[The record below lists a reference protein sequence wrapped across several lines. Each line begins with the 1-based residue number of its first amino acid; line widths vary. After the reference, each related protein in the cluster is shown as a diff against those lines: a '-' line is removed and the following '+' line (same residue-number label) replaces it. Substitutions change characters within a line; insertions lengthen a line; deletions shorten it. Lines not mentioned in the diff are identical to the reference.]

1 MPQPLGEGNV
11 LSAERRQIIADL
23 VLAQSTVRVTD
34 LCTRFG
40 VSESTVRRD
49 LEHLEGQGIL
59 KRTYGGAVAMG
70 GKMPEE
76 LRSTAELDAEKKR
89 IGAATADQISEGET
103 IFLGPGTTTLA
114 VAHYIVDKS
123 GITVVTN
130 ALNVATYLT
139 QHSQVPVL
147 LTGGQIDRRQVA
159 VLGHLTELTLRELR
173 ADRAVIGVHGIHVPD
188 GLTAESLAAAQVLRT
203 VIDMMPQVTVVASA
217 NKWGRVGPAFVAPL
231 EAIDTIVTGLGA
243 PAAMVWDL
251 TELGIQ
257 VVQT

>member
-1 MPQPLGEGNV
+1 M

-23 VLAQSTVRVTD
+23 VQKQPTIRVKD
-34 LCTRFG
+34 LCARFEA
-40 VSESTVRRD
+40 SESTIRRD
-49 LEHLEGQGIL
+49 LEHLERQGIL
-59 KRTYGGAVAMG
+59 RRTYGGAVVVG
-70 GKMPEE
+70 GEPTGEPRTADALSPEKM
-76 LRSTAELDAEKKR
+76 R
-89 IGAATADQISEGET
+89 IGSATAKLIAEGET
-103 IFLGPGTTTLA
+103 IYLGPGTTTLA
-114 VAHYIVDKS
+114 VAHHIVDTP

-147 LTGGQIDRRQVA
+147 LTGGQIDRRETA
-159 VLGHLTELTLRELR
+159 LLGHLAGLTLRELR

-188 GLTAESLAAAQVLRT
+188 GLTAVSLAGAQLLRA
-203 VIDMMPQVTVVASA
+203 VIDLMPQVTVVADA
-217 NKWGRVGPAFVAPL
+217 QKWGRVGPAFLAPL
-231 EAIDTIVTGLGA
+231 EAIDTIVTGLDA